1 MKNDNTTNPTFPA
14 RSAREFL
21 SGHDPAGRTGFARC
35 TRRTFLGGILS
46 TAAVLACP
54 PRLLGEGPPIST
66 RPLRIDGEDHVFIT
80 KALHG
85 SYLAKVV
92 TARDV
97 LGKMFATTAE
107 ILDATGAF
115 VCLNGSFFEGDGS
128 PSGILV
134 CDGAHRSPVT
144 YGKGDGILYVDR
156 SRRIHIISKYQYT
169 EHKDK
174 IVDALQINLFTQDD
188 LKLYEDKAYKQQVPR
203 NLIGTTPEGIV
214 DVIYKSTNFTYG
226 DRYMRQVHGCTVV
239 GALDGGS
246 SASAVDRLGR
256 SSYSE
261 AHRDRV
267 EAAVANFLI
276 LYER

>member
-1 MKNDNTTNPTFPA
+1 MKSDSRKTPTDPQICA
-14 RSAREFL
+14 QS
-21 SGHDPAGRTGFARC
+21 SCHDPACARGLGYC
-35 TRRTFLGGILS
+35 TRRAFLGHIAL
-46 TAAVLACP
+46 AAGLLACP
-54 PRLLGEGPPIST
+54 RRLRASGPPIT
-66 RPLRIDGEDHVFIT
+66 TQAGRIGKQDHVFIT
-80 KALHG
+80 TALHG

-92 TARDV
+92 TARDI
-97 LGKMFATTAE
+97 LGKTFATTGE

-115 VCLNGSFFEGDGS
+115 VCVNGSFFEGDGS

-134 CDGAHRSPVT
+134 CDGSHKSPVT

-156 SRRIHIISKYQYT
+156 SRRVHIISKYQYA
-169 EHKDK
+169 EHKDS

-188 LKLYEDKAYKQQVPR
+188 LKLYEDKAYKRQVPR
-203 NLIGTTPEGIV
+203 NLIGTTSEGIV
-214 DVIYKSTNFTYG
+214 DVIYKNTNFTYG
-226 DRYMRQVHGCTVV
+226 DQYMRQTHGCTVV

-261 AHRDRV
+261 GRGDRP

-276 LYER
+276 FYER

>member
-1 MKNDNTTNPTFPA
+1 MYTA
-14 RSAREFL
+14 YH
-21 SGHDPAGRTGFARC
+21 HDLPHTQ
-35 TRRTFLGGILS
+35 RRFGILH
-46 TAAVLACP
+46 AARLSWPYGVGRRP
-54 PRLLGEGPPIST
+54 PCLPEPPSRDGPPITT
-66 RPLRIDGEDHVFIT
+66 RSRRIGKEDHVFIT
-80 KALHG
+80 AALHG

-97 LGKMFATTAE
+97 LGKTFATTAE
-107 ILDATGAF
+107 ILNATGAF
-115 VCLNGSFFEGDGS
+115 VCVNGSFFEGDGS

-134 CDGAHRSPVT
+134 CDGSHRSPVT

-156 SRRIHIISKYQYT
+156 SRRVHIISKYRYA
-169 EHKDK
+169 EHKDN

-188 LKLYEDKAYKQQVPR
+188 LKLYEDKTYKRQVPR

-214 DVIYKSTNFTYG
+214 DVIYKNTNFTYG
-226 DRYMRQVHGCTVV
+226 DQYMRQTHGCTVV

-261 AHRDRV
+261 GRGDRP

-276 LYER
+276 FYER